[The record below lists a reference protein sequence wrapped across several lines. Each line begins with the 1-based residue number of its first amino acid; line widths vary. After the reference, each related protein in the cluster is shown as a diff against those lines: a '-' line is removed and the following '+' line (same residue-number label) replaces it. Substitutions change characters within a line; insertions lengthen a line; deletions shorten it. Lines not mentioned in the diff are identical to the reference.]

1 MTRVIR
7 SAAKS
12 TDTEVSS
19 ILAAHKGQQA
29 RPKNGFG
36 AKLLRACRMDEAG
49 ATAVEF
55 AFIMPILLL
64 MFSAI
69 VQFGGV
75 FFLENHMSH
84 VARDATRKIVVGEL
98 AEADAASEVQQSLL
112 NWGVTYD
119 VSVATVDQDI
129 TVAIS
134 LPMSEAALMDALGL
148 FQTGNLTATV
158 TMRQES

>member
-7 SAAKS
+7 SAAKT
-12 TDTEVSS
+12 TDTEINS
-19 ILAAHKGQQA
+19 IPAAHKGQ
-29 RPKNGFG
+29 RTKPKKGFG

-49 ATAVEF
+49 ATALEF

-69 VQFGGV
+69 VQFGGIL
-75 FFLENHMSH
+75 FLENHMSH

-98 AEADAASEVQQSLL
+98 AEADAAAAVQGALL

-134 LPMSEAALMDALGL
+134 LPMREAALMDVLGV
-148 FQTGNLTATV
+148 FQTGNLTAAV